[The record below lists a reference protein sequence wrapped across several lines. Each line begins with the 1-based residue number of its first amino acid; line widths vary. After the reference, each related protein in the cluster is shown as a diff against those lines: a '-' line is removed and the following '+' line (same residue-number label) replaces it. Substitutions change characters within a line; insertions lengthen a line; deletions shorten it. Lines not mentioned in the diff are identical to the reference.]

1 MNENF
6 LKLQIEVILEERL
19 ETCSPV
25 EAIRGFSLTELLH
38 RLRPYFMTDIT
49 EAQIY
54 EIAQVTAQYL
64 ETFLVQN
71 TENDRPPCYDDVIK
85 EDYQKIAALKTIF
98 PLFDF
103 EIILKCLRAHKYNF
117 AETFDALLKLKL
129 I

>member
-1 MNENF
+1 MLREVLLKTSEATCLDVDYNLIDQGAF
-6 LKLQIEVILEERL
+6 LQ
-19 ETCSPV
+19 
-25 EAIRGFSLTELLH
+25 SLTSTLH
-38 RLRPYFMTDIT
+38 TKLKSIVKPRYKYTL
-49 EAQIY
+49 Q
-54 EIAQVTAQYL
+54 
-64 ETFLVQN
+64 TFLVQN